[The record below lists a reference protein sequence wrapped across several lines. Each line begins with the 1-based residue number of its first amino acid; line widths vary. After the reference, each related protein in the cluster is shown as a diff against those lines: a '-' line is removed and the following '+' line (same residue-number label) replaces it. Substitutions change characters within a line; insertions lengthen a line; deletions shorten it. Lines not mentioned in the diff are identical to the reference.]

1 MIRGLVFSF
10 RIFDRRAIY
19 CESSSFGGLLFGKG
33 EHWCWDGSCCLP
45 FYGMCATAPTPP
57 SPLTQPALPKRFFL
71 FSLNSF
77 IQVLLQINLIFSFC
91 IFSFLKV

>member
-33 EHWCWDGSCCLP
+33 EHWCCDGSCCLP

-57 SPLTQPALPKRFFL
+57 SPLTLLYKAMPTQEVFSFFL
-71 FSLNSF
+71 
-77 IQVLLQINLIFSFC
+77 VL
-91 IFSFLKV
+91 

>member
-45 FYGMCATAPTPP
+45 FYGMCATVPTPP
-57 SPLTQPALPKRFFL
+57 SPLT
-71 FSLNSF
+71 
-77 IQVLLQINLIFSFC
+77 LLYKASTTQEVFSF
-91 IFSFLKV
+91 FFK